1 MSIADIFTNF
11 AISLRGKLNA
21 INTSL
26 VGKGQTAASTYDEI
40 PAKID
45 AIETGADVSGVT
57 ATAADVVSPKVFV
70 DADGTEI
77 TGTMVDR
84 GTVTQTLNTSTTS
97 YTIPAGKHS
106 GSGKVSITTQAKSA
120 TPSTSSQTITP
131 DSGKVLSSVSVA
143 AIPSTYVKPSATQAA
158 KTWTPST
165 SAQYINAGTYCSGK
179 QTISAMPTGTLASP
193 SISVSSSGVITAT
206 SGISTAGYL
215 ATSASKSNTKN
226 LTTQAG
232 GSYTLNPGESVSR
245 AAGTYLTS
253 ALNVTAAAASGGST
267 LYGYV
272 DVTSSSNI
280 LLINFITTT
289 GVGENTGF
297 THNSSLMPSA
307 LSIVKTTQVTSGV
320 ISTYTLRMG
329 TSQQTAIVQF
339 GNTSVQS
346 QDFNMTWLETSTGVC
361 TLEMTISMFKFEP
374 GRYHI
379 IAAYD

>member
-84 GTVTQTLNTSTTS
+84 GTVNQTLNTSTTS

-106 GSGKVSITTQAKSA
+106 GSGKVSISTQTKSA
-120 TPSTSSQTITP
+120 TPKTTSQTITP

-143 AIPSTYVKPSATQAA
+143 K
-158 KTWTPST
+158 
-165 SAQYINAGTYCSGK
+165 
-179 QTISAMPTGTLASP
+179 MPTGTLASP

-206 SGISTAGYL
+206 SGVSTAGYL
-215 ATSASKSNTKN
+215 NTSASESNTKQ
-226 LTTQAG
+226 LSTQTG
-232 GSYTLNPGESVSR
+232 GTYTLDPGESISR

-253 ALNVTAAAASGGST
+253 ALNVTAAAASGGS
-267 LYGYV
+267 GYV
-272 DVTSSSNI
+272 GSGVTARRSSTTQITFQNVNTQN
-280 LLINFITTT
+280 LI
-289 GVGENTGF
+289 GF
-297 THNSSLMPSA
+297 TMVLKDNDDFPGNSGFYIINLSA
-307 LSIVKTTQVTSGV
+307 FNGDVVLFRLSFVDKEFDWELNSYVTC
-320 ISTYTLRMG
+320 TYAATSITL
-329 TSQQTAIVQF
+329 
-339 GNTSVQS
+339 
-346 QDFNMTWLETSTGVC
+346 TSTGIGAQF
-361 TLEMTISMFKFEP
+361 LNSDYILYPIYS
-374 GRYHI
+374 
-379 IAAYD
+379 A